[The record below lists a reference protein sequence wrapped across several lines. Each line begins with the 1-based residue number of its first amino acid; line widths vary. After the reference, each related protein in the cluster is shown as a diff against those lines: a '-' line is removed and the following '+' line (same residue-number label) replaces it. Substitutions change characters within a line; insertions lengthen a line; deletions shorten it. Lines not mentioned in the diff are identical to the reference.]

1 MVPTGTPASIVERL
15 HAEIR
20 DGLARPEL
28 RGRFTAIGLEIAGV
42 RGPEAFMAQLREL
55 WATFGPLIKQ
65 LGIRAE

>member
-1 MVPTGTPASIVERL
+1 MVPAGTPRPIVERL

-28 RGRFTAIGLEIAGV
+28 RDRFTAIGMEVAGV